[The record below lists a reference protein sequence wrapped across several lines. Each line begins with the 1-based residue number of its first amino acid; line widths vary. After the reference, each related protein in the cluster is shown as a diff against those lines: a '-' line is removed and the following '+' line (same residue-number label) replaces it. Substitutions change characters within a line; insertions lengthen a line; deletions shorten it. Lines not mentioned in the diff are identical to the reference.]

1 MSTPSA
7 WWTTTR
13 YTLQGSGGSAVPCG
27 LSPALGVP
35 SALLVPTCPHSHW
48 RELEVSSRSGRAAAL
63 ALVPVSQVLSSG
75 APWHTWKRPPRTP
88 HPSSLAHC
96 PFSSK
101 ALENGL
107 RAASGGQGAGG
118 GGVKCNP
125 LRSDCNRGS
134 GVGPSSGFLW
144 WWREGIAWPEPPS
157 CTVFCSRSTPCC
169 ACCAAA
175 PRTRSASCLTT
186 RAR

>member
-1 MSTPSA
+1 MVDDYQVHPPGVRGFCCAVRSLPSSGGALSLASAHLPSQPLEGAGGEQQVGASCSAGAGPSVTGAQLRSSVAHMEAATPHSPSLFPGSLPIQQQSTGKWAPGSQ
-7 WWTTTR
+7 WWT
-13 YTLQGSGGSAVPCG
+13 GC
-27 LSPALGVP
+27 
-35 SALLVPTCPHSHW
+35 W
-48 RELEVSSRSGRAAAL
+48 
-63 ALVPVSQVLSSG
+63 
-75 APWHTWKRPPRTP
+75 
-88 HPSSLAHC
+88 
-96 PFSSK
+96 
-101 ALENGL
+101 
-107 RAASGGQGAGG
+107 G